1 LVSFF
6 FFCNCER
13 LLLILFYPN
22 LIVSFCVL
30 VGFVQLGFTVGST
43 FWGHYAALVEREA
56 ALAKAKEAMK
66 AARRNTLRMQQ
77 KLNES
82 ALRRQ
87 LTMKRMSKKEIRSNM
102 MPPIQ
107 ERAFHRLF
115 SLEPKINELLTNIQ
129 SCSAND
135 DGMQELIT
143 DPRTTRILTE
153 ISITEQMLAFM
164 VKDSVSAVNMQQTS
178 SKNGVLP
185 KRAAK

>member
-1 LVSFF
+1 M
-6 FFCNCER
+6 
-13 LLLILFYPN
+13 LILFYPN

-164 VKDSVSAVNMQQTS
+164 VKDSVSAVNMQQTN

>member
-1 LVSFF
+1 MLNPQS
-6 FFCNCER
+6 NR
-13 LLLILFYPN
+13 LPFVFLLDLLN
-22 LIVSFCVL
+22 LIS
-30 VGFVQLGFTVGST
+30 VGST

-77 KLNES
+77 KINEN

-115 SLEPKINELLTNIQ
+115 SLEPKINELMNLLYKLKEN
-129 SCSAND
+129 
-135 DGMQELIT
+135 
-143 DPRTTRILTE
+143 
-153 ISITEQMLAFM
+153 
-164 VKDSVSAVNMQQTS
+164 
-178 SKNGVLP
+178 
-185 KRAAK
+185 